1 MAEARPTGIL
11 VLTIA
16 NALAVFCAAA
26 SACLTALPKPHIWIQ
41 QVFPSEIWA
50 WTVDPI
56 IFGGPI
62 TIAIFAS
69 VAAIL
74 TATAIGLW
82 RYDRIARFLEL
93 ALLSLGAVVAGLN
106 ALVLTL
112 VRSPAGFMLLCLAAV
127 MVVALFY
134 LLRPEVKELYGESPE
149 PVSST
154 RLATVMVA
162 IVLSALAGAVALFLF
177 VAKALQGL
185 R

>member
-1 MAEARPTGIL
+1 
-11 VLTIA
+11 
-16 NALAVFCAAA
+16 
-26 SACLTALPKPHIWIQ
+26 LPKPHIWIQ

-74 TATAIGLW
+74 TAAAIGLW

-149 PVSST
+149 
-154 RLATVMVA
+154 
-162 IVLSALAGAVALFLF
+162 
-177 VAKALQGL
+177 
-185 R
+185 